1 MNINK
6 TLKITQKII
15 RIFKVLLVLSIV
27 VYTLL
32 ILYSGNID
40 TTQTAATSISLGMI
54 ELNLRQTFQDSVLS
68 PALLFITLFIMISLL
83 ILWYLMLSKL
93 DIIIANAISGQIF
106 SPTSGRSLKMISV
119 YVIIEGVF
127 SYSSISPGW
136 QSSASQIASRVEKRI
151 AEIFPVL
158 SFDRLTLVIPT
169 FSESSL
175 SDIFLSAMTLSSLN
189 IIFPITIKSHHLVSA
204 ALRHRRIFWLI

>member
-6 TLKITQKII
+6 TLKIAQKII

-32 ILYSGNID
+32 ILYTGNID
-40 TTQTAATSISLGMI
+40 TTQTAATSISLGVI

-68 PALLFITLFIMISLL
+68 PALLFMTLIIMISLL

-119 YVIIEGVF
+119 YVIIEGVINLIARF
-127 SYSSISPGW
+127 ISSNTISKYIFNLELFNTDIV
-136 QSSASQIASRVEKRI
+136 SSVTVKTDYDISFLITAFIIFILARI
-151 AEIFPVL
+151 FAYGEEL
-158 SFDRLTLVIPT
+158 QK
-169 FSESSL
+169 L
-175 SDIFLSAMTLSSLN
+175 SDETL
-189 IIFPITIKSHHLVSA
+189 
-204 ALRHRRIFWLI
+204 

>member
-6 TLKITQKII
+6 TLKIAQKII

-40 TTQTAATSISLGMI
+40 TTQTAATRISLGVI

-119 YVIIEGVF
+119 YVIIEGV
-127 SYSSISPGW
+127 INL
-136 QSSASQIASRVEKRI
+136 IASFISSNTISKY
-151 AEIFPVL
+151 IFNLELFNTDIVSSVTVKTDYDI
-158 SFDRLTLVIPT
+158 SFLITAFIIFILAKI
-169 FSESSL
+169 FAYGEELQKL
-175 SDIFLSAMTLSSLN
+175 SDETL
-189 IIFPITIKSHHLVSA
+189 
-204 ALRHRRIFWLI
+204 

>member
-6 TLKITQKII
+6 TLKIAQKII

-40 TTQTAATSISLGMI
+40 TAQIEATRISLGVI

-106 SPTSGRSLKMISV
+106 SPTSDRSLKMISV
-119 YVIIEGVF
+119 YVIIEGV
-127 SYSSISPGW
+127 INL
-136 QSSASQIASRVEKRI
+136 IASFISSNTISKY
-151 AEIFPVL
+151 IFNLELFNTDIVSSVTVKTDYDI
-158 SFDRLTLVIPT
+158 SFLITAFIIFILAKI
-169 FSESSL
+169 FAYGEELQKL
-175 SDIFLSAMTLSSLN
+175 SDETL
-189 IIFPITIKSHHLVSA
+189 
-204 ALRHRRIFWLI
+204 

>member
-6 TLKITQKII
+6 TLKIAQKII

-32 ILYSGNID
+32 ILYTGNID
-40 TTQTAATSISLGMI
+40 TTQTAATRISLGVI

-119 YVIIEGVF
+119 YVIIEGV
-127 SYSSISPGW
+127 INL
-136 QSSASQIASRVEKRI
+136 IASFISSNTISKY
-151 AEIFPVL
+151 IFNLELFNTDIVSSVTVKTDYDI
-158 SFDRLTLVIPT
+158 SFLITAFIIFILAKI
-169 FSESSL
+169 FAYGEELQKL
-175 SDIFLSAMTLSSLN
+175 SDETL
-189 IIFPITIKSHHLVSA
+189 
-204 ALRHRRIFWLI
+204 

>member
-1 MNINK
+1 MNVNK
-6 TLKITQKII
+6 TLKIAQKII

-32 ILYSGNID
+32 ILYTGNID
-40 TTQTAATSISLGMI
+40 TTQTAATRISLGVI

-83 ILWYLMLSKL
+83 ILWYLMLRKL

-119 YVIIEGVF
+119 YVIIEGVINLIARF
-127 SYSSISPGW
+127 ISSNTISKYIFNLELFNTDIV
-136 QSSASQIASRVEKRI
+136 SSVTVKTDYDISFLITAFIIFILARI
-151 AEIFPVL
+151 FAYGEEL
-158 SFDRLTLVIPT
+158 QK
-169 FSESSL
+169 L
-175 SDIFLSAMTLSSLN
+175 SDETL
-189 IIFPITIKSHHLVSA
+189 
-204 ALRHRRIFWLI
+204 

>member
-6 TLKITQKII
+6 TLKIAQKII

-32 ILYSGNID
+32 ILYTGNID
-40 TTQTAATSISLGMI
+40 TTQTAATRISLGVI

-83 ILWYLMLSKL
+83 ILWYLMLRKL

-119 YVIIEGVF
+119 YVIIEGV
-127 SYSSISPGW
+127 INL
-136 QSSASQIASRVEKRI
+136 IASFISSNTISKY
-151 AEIFPVL
+151 IFNLELFNTDIVSSVTVKTDYDI
-158 SFDRLTLVIPT
+158 SFLITAFIIFILAKI
-169 FSESSL
+169 FAYGEELQKL
-175 SDIFLSAMTLSSLN
+175 SDETL
-189 IIFPITIKSHHLVSA
+189 
-204 ALRHRRIFWLI
+204 

>member
-15 RIFKVLLVLSIV
+15 RIFKILLVLSIV

-32 ILYSGNID
+32 ILYTGNID
-40 TTQTAATSISLGMI
+40 TTQTAATSISLGVI

-106 SPTSGRSLKMISV
+106 SPTSDRSLKMISV
-119 YVIIEGVF
+119 YVIIEGV
-127 SYSSISPGW
+127 INL
-136 QSSASQIASRVEKRI
+136 IASFISSNTISKY
-151 AEIFPVL
+151 IFNLELFNTDIVSSVTVKTDYDI
-158 SFDRLTLVIPT
+158 SFLITAFIIFILAKI
-169 FSESSL
+169 FAYGEELQKL
-175 SDIFLSAMTLSSLN
+175 SDETL
-189 IIFPITIKSHHLVSA
+189 
-204 ALRHRRIFWLI
+204 

>member
-6 TLKITQKII
+6 TLKIAQKII

-40 TTQTAATSISLGMI
+40 TAQIEATRISLGVI

-68 PALLFITLFIMISLL
+68 LALLFITLFIMISLL

-93 DIIIANAISGQIF
+93 DIIITNAISGQIF

-119 YVIIEGVF
+119 YVIIEGV
-127 SYSSISPGW
+127 INL
-136 QSSASQIASRVEKRI
+136 IASFISSNTISKY
-151 AEIFPVL
+151 IFNLELFNTDIVSSVTVKTDYDI
-158 SFDRLTLVIPT
+158 SFLITAFIIFILAKI
-169 FSESSL
+169 FAYGEELQKL
-175 SDIFLSAMTLSSLN
+175 SDETL
-189 IIFPITIKSHHLVSA
+189 
-204 ALRHRRIFWLI
+204 

>member
-6 TLKITQKII
+6 TLKIAQKII

-32 ILYSGNID
+32 ILYSGNIG
-40 TTQTAATSISLGMI
+40 TTQTAATRISLGVI

-119 YVIIEGVF
+119 YVIIEGV
-127 SYSSISPGW
+127 INL
-136 QSSASQIASRVEKRI
+136 IASFISSNTISKY
-151 AEIFPVL
+151 IFNLELFNTDIVSSVTVKTDYDI
-158 SFDRLTLVIPT
+158 SFLITAFIIFILAKI
-169 FSESSL
+169 FAYGEELQKL
-175 SDIFLSAMTLSSLN
+175 SDETL
-189 IIFPITIKSHHLVSA
+189 
-204 ALRHRRIFWLI
+204 

>member
-6 TLKITQKII
+6 TLKIAQKII

-40 TTQTAATSISLGMI
+40 TAQIEATRISLGVI

-93 DIIIANAISGQIF
+93 DIIIANAISGQIL

-119 YVIIEGVF
+119 YVIIEGV
-127 SYSSISPGW
+127 INL
-136 QSSASQIASRVEKRI
+136 IASFISSNTISKY
-151 AEIFPVL
+151 IFNLELFNTDIVSSVTVKTDYDI
-158 SFDRLTLVIPT
+158 SFLITAFIIFILAKI
-169 FSESSL
+169 FAYGEELQKL
-175 SDIFLSAMTLSSLN
+175 SDETL
-189 IIFPITIKSHHLVSA
+189 
-204 ALRHRRIFWLI
+204 

>member
-6 TLKITQKII
+6 TLKIAQKII
-15 RIFKVLLVLSIV
+15 RFFKVLLVLSIV

-32 ILYSGNID
+32 ILYTGNID
-40 TTQTAATSISLGMI
+40 TAQTAATRISLGVI

-119 YVIIEGVF
+119 YVIIEGV
-127 SYSSISPGW
+127 INL
-136 QSSASQIASRVEKRI
+136 IASFISSNTISKYIFNLELFNTDIVSSVTVKTDYDISFLITAFIIFILARI
-151 AEIFPVL
+151 FAYGEEL
-158 SFDRLTLVIPT
+158 QK
-169 FSESSL
+169 L
-175 SDIFLSAMTLSSLN
+175 SDETL
-189 IIFPITIKSHHLVSA
+189 
-204 ALRHRRIFWLI
+204 

>member
-40 TTQTAATSISLGMI
+40 TAQTAATRISLGVI

-106 SPTSGRSLKMISV
+106 SLTSGRSLKMISV
-119 YVIIEGVF
+119 YVIIEGV
-127 SYSSISPGW
+127 INL
-136 QSSASQIASRVEKRI
+136 IASFISSNTISKYIFNLELFNTDIVSSVTVKTDYDISFLITAFIIFILARI
-151 AEIFPVL
+151 FAYGEEL
-158 SFDRLTLVIPT
+158 QK
-169 FSESSL
+169 L
-175 SDIFLSAMTLSSLN
+175 SDETL
-189 IIFPITIKSHHLVSA
+189 
-204 ALRHRRIFWLI
+204 

>member
-6 TLKITQKII
+6 TLKIAQKIN

-40 TTQTAATSISLGMI
+40 TAQIEATRISLGVI

-119 YVIIEGVF
+119 YVIIEGVINLIARF
-127 SYSSISPGW
+127 ISLNTISKYIFNLELFNTDIVSSVTVKTDYDISFLIT
-136 QSSASQIASRVEKRI
+136 AFI
-151 AEIFPVL
+151 IFIL
-158 SFDRLTLVIPT
+158 AKIFAYGEELQK
-169 FSESSL
+169 L
-175 SDIFLSAMTLSSLN
+175 SDETL
-189 IIFPITIKSHHLVSA
+189 
-204 ALRHRRIFWLI
+204 

>member
-6 TLKITQKII
+6 TLKIAQKIN

-32 ILYSGNID
+32 ILYTGNID
-40 TTQTAATSISLGMI
+40 TTQTAATRISLGVI

-119 YVIIEGVF
+119 YVIIEGVINLIARF
-127 SYSSISPGW
+127 ISSNTISKYIFNLELFNTDIV
-136 QSSASQIASRVEKRI
+136 SSVTVKTDYDISFLITAFIIFILARI
-151 AEIFPVL
+151 FAYGEEL
-158 SFDRLTLVIPT
+158 QK
-169 FSESSL
+169 L
-175 SDIFLSAMTLSSLN
+175 SDETL
-189 IIFPITIKSHHLVSA
+189 
-204 ALRHRRIFWLI
+204 

>member
-15 RIFKVLLVLSIV
+15 RIFKTLLVLSIV

-40 TTQTAATSISLGMI
+40 TAQIEATRISLGVI

-119 YVIIEGVF
+119 YVIIEGV
-127 SYSSISPGW
+127 INL
-136 QSSASQIASRVEKRI
+136 IASFISSNTISKY
-151 AEIFPVL
+151 IFNLELFNTDIVSSVTVKTDYDI
-158 SFDRLTLVIPT
+158 SFLITAFIIFILAKI
-169 FSESSL
+169 FAYGEELQKL
-175 SDIFLSAMTLSSLN
+175 SDETL
-189 IIFPITIKSHHLVSA
+189 
-204 ALRHRRIFWLI
+204 

>member
-40 TTQTAATSISLGMI
+40 TAQTAATRISLGVI
-54 ELNLRQTFQDSVLS
+54 ELNLRQAFQDSVLS

-119 YVIIEGVF
+119 YVIIEGV
-127 SYSSISPGW
+127 INL
-136 QSSASQIASRVEKRI
+136 IASFISSNTISKYIFNLELFNTDIVSSVIVKTDYDISFLITAFIIFILARI
-151 AEIFPVL
+151 FAYGEEL
-158 SFDRLTLVIPT
+158 QK
-169 FSESSL
+169 L
-175 SDIFLSAMTLSSLN
+175 SDETL
-189 IIFPITIKSHHLVSA
+189 
-204 ALRHRRIFWLI
+204 

>member
-6 TLKITQKII
+6 TLKIAQKII

-40 TTQTAATSISLGMI
+40 TAQIEATRISLGVI

-106 SPTSGRSLKMISV
+106 SPTSDRSLKMISV
-119 YVIIEGVF
+119 YVIIEGV
-127 SYSSISPGW
+127 INL
-136 QSSASQIASRVEKRI
+136 IASFISSNTISKYIFNLELFNTDIVSSVTVKTDYDISFLITAFIIFILARI
-151 AEIFPVL
+151 FAYGEEL
-158 SFDRLTLVIPT
+158 QK
-169 FSESSL
+169 L
-175 SDIFLSAMTLSSLN
+175 SDETL
-189 IIFPITIKSHHLVSA
+189 
-204 ALRHRRIFWLI
+204 

>member
-40 TTQTAATSISLGMI
+40 TTQTAATSISLGVI
-54 ELNLRQTFQDSVLS
+54 ELNLKQAFQDSVLS

-119 YVIIEGVF
+119 YVIIEGV
-127 SYSSISPGW
+127 INL
-136 QSSASQIASRVEKRI
+136 IASFISSNTISKYIFNLELFNTDIVSSVTVKTDYDISFLITAFIIFILARI
-151 AEIFPVL
+151 FAYGEEL
-158 SFDRLTLVIPT
+158 QK
-169 FSESSL
+169 L
-175 SDIFLSAMTLSSLN
+175 SDETL
-189 IIFPITIKSHHLVSA
+189 
-204 ALRHRRIFWLI
+204 

>member
-32 ILYSGNID
+32 ILYTGNID
-40 TTQTAATSISLGMI
+40 TTQTAATSISLGVI

-119 YVIIEGVF
+119 YVIIEGV
-127 SYSSISPGW
+127 INL
-136 QSSASQIASRVEKRI
+136 IASFISSNTISKYIFNLELFNTDIVSSVTVKTDYDISFLITAFIIFILARI
-151 AEIFPVL
+151 FAYGEEL
-158 SFDRLTLVIPT
+158 QK
-169 FSESSL
+169 L
-175 SDIFLSAMTLSSLN
+175 SDETL
-189 IIFPITIKSHHLVSA
+189 
-204 ALRHRRIFWLI
+204 

>member
-32 ILYSGNID
+32 ILYTGNID
-40 TTQTAATSISLGMI
+40 TTQTAATSISLGVI
-54 ELNLRQTFQDSVLS
+54 ELNLKQAFQDSVLS

-119 YVIIEGVF
+119 YVIIEGV
-127 SYSSISPGW
+127 INL
-136 QSSASQIASRVEKRI
+136 IASFISSNTISKYIFNLELFNTDIVSSVTVKTDYDISFLITAFIIFILARI
-151 AEIFPVL
+151 FAYGEEL
-158 SFDRLTLVIPT
+158 QK
-169 FSESSL
+169 L
-175 SDIFLSAMTLSSLN
+175 SDETL
-189 IIFPITIKSHHLVSA
+189 
-204 ALRHRRIFWLI
+204 

>member
-32 ILYSGNID
+32 ILYTGNID
-40 TTQTAATSISLGMI
+40 TTQTAASSINLGVI

-119 YVIIEGVF
+119 YVIIEGVINLITRF
-127 SYSSISPGW
+127 ISSNTIGKYIFNLELFNTDIVSSVTVKTDYDISFLIT
-136 QSSASQIASRVEKRI
+136 AFIIFILARI
-151 AEIFPVL
+151 FAYGEEL
-158 SFDRLTLVIPT
+158 QK
-169 FSESSL
+169 L
-175 SDIFLSAMTLSSLN
+175 SDETL
-189 IIFPITIKSHHLVSA
+189 
-204 ALRHRRIFWLI
+204 

>member
-40 TTQTAATSISLGMI
+40 TTQTAATSISLGVI

-119 YVIIEGVF
+119 YVIIEGVINLIARF
-127 SYSSISPGW
+127 ISSNTISKYIFNLELFNTDIV
-136 QSSASQIASRVEKRI
+136 SSVTVKTDYDISFLITAFIIFILARI
-151 AEIFPVL
+151 FAYGEEL
-158 SFDRLTLVIPT
+158 QK
-169 FSESSL
+169 L
-175 SDIFLSAMTLSSLN
+175 SDETL
-189 IIFPITIKSHHLVSA
+189 
-204 ALRHRRIFWLI
+204 

>member
-6 TLKITQKII
+6 TLKIAQKII

-32 ILYSGNID
+32 ILYTGNID
-40 TTQTAATSISLGMI
+40 TTQTAATSISLGVI

-83 ILWYLMLSKL
+83 ILWYLMLRKL
-93 DIIIANAISGQIF
+93 DIIITNAISGQIF

-119 YVIIEGVF
+119 YVIIEGV
-127 SYSSISPGW
+127 INL
-136 QSSASQIASRVEKRI
+136 IASFISSNTIGKYIFNLELFNTDIVSSVTVKTDYDISFLITAFIIFILARI
-151 AEIFPVL
+151 FAYGEEL
-158 SFDRLTLVIPT
+158 QK
-169 FSESSL
+169 L
-175 SDIFLSAMTLSSLN
+175 SDETL
-189 IIFPITIKSHHLVSA
+189 
-204 ALRHRRIFWLI
+204 

>member
-6 TLKITQKII
+6 TLKIAQKII

-40 TTQTAATSISLGMI
+40 TAQIEATRISLGVI
-54 ELNLRQTFQDSVLS
+54 ELNLRQAFQDSVLS

-106 SPTSGRSLKMISV
+106 SHTSGRSLKMISV
-119 YVIIEGVF
+119 YVIIEGV
-127 SYSSISPGW
+127 INL
-136 QSSASQIASRVEKRI
+136 IASFTSSNTIGKY
-151 AEIFPVL
+151 IFNLELFNTDIVSSVTVKTDYDI
-158 SFDRLTLVIPT
+158 SFLITAFIIFILAKI
-169 FSESSL
+169 FAYGEELQKL
-175 SDIFLSAMTLSSLN
+175 SDETL
-189 IIFPITIKSHHLVSA
+189 
-204 ALRHRRIFWLI
+204 

>member
-40 TTQTAATSISLGMI
+40 TTQTAATSISLGVI
-54 ELNLRQTFQDSVLS
+54 ELNLKQAFQDSVLS
-68 PALLFITLFIMISLL
+68 PALLFITLFIIISLL

-119 YVIIEGVF
+119 YVIIEGV
-127 SYSSISPGW
+127 INL
-136 QSSASQIASRVEKRI
+136 IASFISSNTISKYIFNLELFNTDIVSSVTVKTEYDISFLITAFIIFILARI
-151 AEIFPVL
+151 FAYGEEL
-158 SFDRLTLVIPT
+158 QK
-169 FSESSL
+169 L
-175 SDIFLSAMTLSSLN
+175 SDETL
-189 IIFPITIKSHHLVSA
+189 
-204 ALRHRRIFWLI
+204 

>member
-6 TLKITQKII
+6 TLKIAQKIN

-40 TTQTAATSISLGMI
+40 TAQIEATRISLGVI
-54 ELNLRQTFQDSVLS
+54 ELNLRQAFQDSVLS

-119 YVIIEGVF
+119 YVIIEGVINLIARF
-127 SYSSISPGW
+127 ISLNTISKYIFNLELFNTDIVSSVTVKTDYDISFLIT
-136 QSSASQIASRVEKRI
+136 AFI
-151 AEIFPVL
+151 IFIL
-158 SFDRLTLVIPT
+158 AKIFAYGEELQK
-169 FSESSL
+169 L
-175 SDIFLSAMTLSSLN
+175 SDETL
-189 IIFPITIKSHHLVSA
+189 
-204 ALRHRRIFWLI
+204 

>member
-6 TLKITQKII
+6 TLKIAQKII
-15 RIFKVLLVLSIV
+15 RFFKVLLVLSIV

-32 ILYSGNID
+32 ILYTGNID
-40 TTQTAATSISLGMI
+40 TTQTAATSISLGVI

-119 YVIIEGVF
+119 YVIIEGVINLITRF
-127 SYSSISPGW
+127 ISSNTISKYIFNLELFNTDIV
-136 QSSASQIASRVEKRI
+136 SSVTVKTDYDISFLITAFIIFILARI
-151 AEIFPVL
+151 FAYGEEL
-158 SFDRLTLVIPT
+158 QK
-169 FSESSL
+169 L
-175 SDIFLSAMTLSSLN
+175 SDETL
-189 IIFPITIKSHHLVSA
+189 
-204 ALRHRRIFWLI
+204 

>member
-6 TLKITQKII
+6 TLKIAQKII
-15 RIFKVLLVLSIV
+15 RIFKILLVLSIV

-40 TTQTAATSISLGMI
+40 TTQTAATRISLGVI

-119 YVIIEGVF
+119 YVIIEGVINLITRF
-127 SYSSISPGW
+127 ISSNTISKYIFNLEVFNTDIV
-136 QSSASQIASRVEKRI
+136 SSVTVKTDYDISFLITAFIIFILARI
-151 AEIFPVL
+151 FAYGEEL
-158 SFDRLTLVIPT
+158 QK
-169 FSESSL
+169 L
-175 SDIFLSAMTLSSLN
+175 SDETL
-189 IIFPITIKSHHLVSA
+189 
-204 ALRHRRIFWLI
+204 

>member
-6 TLKITQKII
+6 TLKIAQKII

-40 TTQTAATSISLGMI
+40 TAQTAATRISLGVI

-119 YVIIEGVF
+119 YVIIEGVINLIARF
-127 SYSSISPGW
+127 ISSNTISKYIYNLELFNTDIV
-136 QSSASQIASRVEKRI
+136 SSVTVKTDYDISFLITAFIIFILARI
-151 AEIFPVL
+151 FAYGEEL
-158 SFDRLTLVIPT
+158 QK
-169 FSESSL
+169 L
-175 SDIFLSAMTLSSLN
+175 SDETL
-189 IIFPITIKSHHLVSA
+189 
-204 ALRHRRIFWLI
+204 

>member
-32 ILYSGNID
+32 ILYSGNIY
-40 TTQTAATSISLGMI
+40 TTQTAATSINLGAI
-54 ELNLRQTFQDSVLS
+54 ELNLRQTFQDSILS

-93 DIIIANAISGQIF
+93 DIIITNAISGQIF

-119 YVIIEGVF
+119 YVIIEGV
-127 SYSSISPGW
+127 INL
-136 QSSASQIASRVEKRI
+136 IASFISSNTISKYIFNLELFNTDIVSSVTVKTDYDISFLITAFIIFILARI
-151 AEIFPVL
+151 FAYGEEL
-158 SFDRLTLVIPT
+158 QK
-169 FSESSL
+169 L
-175 SDIFLSAMTLSSLN
+175 SDETL
-189 IIFPITIKSHHLVSA
+189 
-204 ALRHRRIFWLI
+204 

>member
-6 TLKITQKII
+6 TLKIAQKII

-40 TTQTAATSISLGMI
+40 TTQTAATRISLGVI

-119 YVIIEGVF
+119 YVIIEGV
-127 SYSSISPGW
+127 INL
-136 QSSASQIASRVEKRI
+136 IASFISSNTISKYIFNLELFNTDIVSSVTVKTDYDISFLITAFIIFILARI
-151 AEIFPVL
+151 FAYGEEL
-158 SFDRLTLVIPT
+158 QK
-169 FSESSL
+169 L
-175 SDIFLSAMTLSSLN
+175 SDETL
-189 IIFPITIKSHHLVSA
+189 
-204 ALRHRRIFWLI
+204 

>member
-6 TLKITQKII
+6 TLKIAQKII

-40 TTQTAATSISLGMI
+40 TTQTAATRISLGVI

-68 PALLFITLFIMISLL
+68 PVLLFITLFIMISLL
-83 ILWYLMLSKL
+83 ILWYLMPSKL

-119 YVIIEGVF
+119 YVIIEGV
-127 SYSSISPGW
+127 INL
-136 QSSASQIASRVEKRI
+136 IASFISSNTISKYIFNLELFNTDIVSSVTVKTDYDISFLITAFIIFILARI
-151 AEIFPVL
+151 FAYGEEL
-158 SFDRLTLVIPT
+158 QK
-169 FSESSL
+169 L
-175 SDIFLSAMTLSSLN
+175 SDETL
-189 IIFPITIKSHHLVSA
+189 
-204 ALRHRRIFWLI
+204 

>member
-6 TLKITQKII
+6 TLKIAQKII
-15 RIFKVLLVLSIV
+15 RFFKVLLVLSIV

-40 TTQTAATSISLGMI
+40 TTQTAATSISLGVI

-119 YVIIEGVF
+119 YVIIEGV
-127 SYSSISPGW
+127 INL
-136 QSSASQIASRVEKRI
+136 IASFISSNTISKY
-151 AEIFPVL
+151 IFNLEVFNTDIVSSVTVKADYDI
-158 SFDRLTLVIPT
+158 SFLITAFIIFILAKI
-169 FSESSL
+169 FAYGEELQKL
-175 SDIFLSAMTLSSLN
+175 SDETL
-189 IIFPITIKSHHLVSA
+189 
-204 ALRHRRIFWLI
+204 

>member
-6 TLKITQKII
+6 TLKIAQKII

-40 TTQTAATSISLGMI
+40 TTQTAATSISLGVI

-106 SPTSGRSLKMISV
+106 SPTSDRSLKMISV
-119 YVIIEGVF
+119 YVIIEGV
-127 SYSSISPGW
+127 INL
-136 QSSASQIASRVEKRI
+136 IASFISSNTISKYIFNLELFNTDIVSSVTVKTDYDISFLITAFIIFILARI
-151 AEIFPVL
+151 FAYGEEL
-158 SFDRLTLVIPT
+158 QK
-169 FSESSL
+169 L
-175 SDIFLSAMTLSSLN
+175 SDETL
-189 IIFPITIKSHHLVSA
+189 
-204 ALRHRRIFWLI
+204 

>member
-6 TLKITQKII
+6 TLKIAQKII
-15 RIFKVLLVLSIV
+15 RIFKTLLVLSIV

-40 TTQTAATSISLGMI
+40 TAQIEATRISLGVI

-93 DIIIANAISGQIF
+93 DIIIANAISGQIL

-119 YVIIEGVF
+119 YVIIEGV
-127 SYSSISPGW
+127 INL
-136 QSSASQIASRVEKRI
+136 IASFISSNTISKY
-151 AEIFPVL
+151 IFNLELFNTDIVSSVTVKTDYDI
-158 SFDRLTLVIPT
+158 SFLITAFIIFILAKI
-169 FSESSL
+169 FAYGEELQKL
-175 SDIFLSAMTLSSLN
+175 SDETL
-189 IIFPITIKSHHLVSA
+189 
-204 ALRHRRIFWLI
+204 

>member
-32 ILYSGNID
+32 ILYSGNIY
-40 TTQTAATSISLGMI
+40 TTQTAATSINLGAI
-54 ELNLRQTFQDSVLS
+54 ELNLRQTFQDSILS

-93 DIIIANAISGQIF
+93 DIIITNAISGQIF

-119 YVIIEGVF
+119 YVIIEGV
-127 SYSSISPGW
+127 INL
-136 QSSASQIASRVEKRI
+136 IASFISSNTIGKYIFNLELFNTDIVSSVTVKTDYDISFLIIAFIIFILARI
-151 AEIFPVL
+151 FAYGEEL
-158 SFDRLTLVIPT
+158 QK
-169 FSESSL
+169 L
-175 SDIFLSAMTLSSLN
+175 SDETL
-189 IIFPITIKSHHLVSA
+189 
-204 ALRHRRIFWLI
+204 

>member
-32 ILYSGNID
+32 ILYTGNID
-40 TTQTAATSISLGMI
+40 TTQTAATSISLGVI

-119 YVIIEGVF
+119 YVIIEGVINLITRF
-127 SYSSISPGW
+127 ISSNTIGKYIFNLELFNTDIVSSVTVKTDYDISFLIT
-136 QSSASQIASRVEKRI
+136 AFIIFILARI
-151 AEIFPVL
+151 FAYGEEL
-158 SFDRLTLVIPT
+158 QK
-169 FSESSL
+169 L
-175 SDIFLSAMTLSSLN
+175 SDETL
-189 IIFPITIKSHHLVSA
+189 
-204 ALRHRRIFWLI
+204 